1 MAKIGWLYS
10 ISYHVDVKTDGRK
23 ESMLSFETVFIV
35 VILLYIF
42 IFFMAYKDKKQGVAN
57 SKYKDTKEEAWSK
70 KFSILADILIIVT
83 QIIIVLTL
91 FMLYP
96 MQRAELSQVD
106 EDKVSIIMAL
116 SLAGFGINVI
126 ALWINRKCKVML
138 FFVILTNIYMVYK
151 YISTWMVMCSF
162 NRSGV

>member
-1 MAKIGWLYS
+1 
-10 ISYHVDVKTDGRK
+10 
-23 ESMLSFETVFIV
+23 MLSFETVFIA
-35 VILLYIF
+35 VILIYIF
-42 IFFMAYKDKKQGVAN
+42 IFFMVYKDKKQGVVN

-126 ALWINRKCKVML
+126 ATWINRKRNTML
-138 FFVILTNIYMVYK
+138 LFVILTNIYMVYK
-151 YISTWMVMCSF
+151 YISTWMVI
-162 NRSGV
+162 R